1 MNHLSKWLTASVGV
15 AGAAYAAYVA
25 DKWLRY
31 AHRTR
36 VREDARD
43 ALLDEFMRDYEVRE
57 RQEIAVAAP
66 IDVTFAA
73 AKGMELDRSPVV
85 RAIFRA
91 REVILGSKSDR
102 TTRARGLIEEMKSIG
117 WGVLA
122 ESPGREIVM
131 GGVTRPWEA
140 NPVFRALPPDQF
152 ASFSEPDCVKIA
164 WTLRADPEPS
174 GGSTFSTETRA
185 VATDASARR
194 KFRLYW
200 AFVSPGIILIRCA
213 MLPLLKG
220 AAERRWR
227 VEGDDILSD
236 ARALLTHATTIDT
249 PPENVWPWLL
259 QMGCQQIVNWL
270 KAEHGMGHGHANALV
285 GHTLAEGAK

>member
-1 MNHLSKWLTASVGV
+1 
-15 AGAAYAAYVA
+15 
-25 DKWLRY
+25 
-31 AHRTR
+31 
-36 VREDARD
+36 
-43 ALLDEFMRDYEVRE
+43 
-57 RQEIAVAAP
+57 

>member
-1 MNHLSKWLTASVGV
+1 
-15 AGAAYAAYVA
+15 
-25 DKWLRY
+25 
-31 AHRTR
+31 
-36 VREDARD
+36 
-43 ALLDEFMRDYEVRE
+43 MRDYEVRE

-73 AKGMELDRSPVV
+73 AKGMDLDRSPVV

-91 REVILGSKSDR
+91 REVILGSKPDR

-185 VATDASARR
+185 VATDAGARR

-249 PPENVWPWLL
+249 PTENVWPWLL
-259 QMGCQQIVNWL
+259 QMGCQQSTWRS
-270 KAEHGMGHGHANALV
+270 
-285 GHTLAEGAK
+285 